1 MYELW
6 KTAQVVAEMKAY
18 RLDILG
24 ISESRWTGSG
34 QNILNTGERVLFSGH
49 EEEDA
54 PHREGVALMLSKKA
68 QKALIG
74 WEAHGPRIMTA
85 SFRT

>member
-1 MYELW
+1 MEC
-6 KTAQVVAEMKAY
+6 KDHVRSRENSSGDRRNEVFY

-34 QNILNTGERVLFSGH
+34 QRSLATGERMLFSGH

-54 PHREGVALMLSKKA
+54 PHTYGVALMSKTA
-68 QKALIG
+68 QRALIG
-74 WEAHGPRIMTA
+74 WGAHGLV
-85 SFRT
+85 